1 MAKPS
6 KPRNNIV
13 ELGRF
18 IYSLLVLGYH
28 VQFSYEDDKIDPFE
42 NGALAVEYYFLLSG
56 YFLAR
61 SLEKLAKDDK
71 NSFVKKYFYFM
82 KNKITALLNVHILS
96 IVVVIIIIACLD
108 TKNFLDIFLN
118 GIPSIF
124 LVHMIIVWKSDFDKA
139 LIVPEWYLS
148 AMLICMLF
156 MVPIFLL
163 SLKVMKGIIATI
175 ILVGIIAI
183 IAIIF
188 GVSTKWTFN
197 ENIIYDLRAWGE
209 MCVGMFSY
217 YLSIYVKSK
226 NYENCMNIFF
236 KILEIVG
243 YGVPVIFGIIPLNS
257 SFQAYFMGITVVL
270 EFCAIFIT
278 FSEKGNIIQN
288 ETVNSIFGYLG
299 SISLPIYLFHPV
311 IIILIDYINDDVPRW
326 LKYIIVFP
334 GSIILS
340 FLYRIIADFFNK
352 KIEERKKGK
361 EKEKEKE
368 KENENEKEIEKEN
381 LDKER
386 QNDIQIIDINTS
398 NARKLG
404 PNELN
409 S

>member
-1 MAKPS
+1 MVKAS
-6 KPRNNIV
+6 KSRNNIV

-28 VQFSYEDDKIDPFE
+28 VQFSYKDDKIDPFE
-42 NGALAVEYYFLLSG
+42 NGALAVEYFFLLSG
-56 YFLAR
+56 YFLSR

-71 NSFVKKYFYFM
+71 NSFFKKYFYFM
-82 KNKITALLNVHILS
+82 KNKVTALLNVHILS
-96 IVVVIIIIACLD
+96 IVVVIIIIACFD
-108 TKNFLDIFLN
+108 SNNFLDIFLN

-124 LVHMIIVWKSDFDKA
+124 LVHMIIVWKSDFEKA
-139 LIVPEWYLS
+139 LIIPEWYLS

-163 SLKVMKGIIATI
+163 FVKIMKGIFATI

-183 IAIIF
+183 VVIITGLF
-188 GVSTKWTFN
+188 IKWKFN
-197 ENIIYDLRAWGE
+197 ENIVYDLRAWGE
-209 MCVGMFSY
+209 MCLGMFSY

-226 NYENCMNIFF
+226 IYGKCMNIFL

-257 SFQAYFMGITVVL
+257 SLQAYFMAITVVL

-288 ETVNSIFGYLG
+288 EKVNSIFGYLG

-311 IIILIDYINDDVPRW
+311 IIILIDYINNDVPRW

-334 GSIILS
+334 ASIILS
-340 FLYRIIADFFNK
+340 FLYRTIADLINK
-352 KIEERKKGK
+352 KIEERKK

-368 KENENEKEIEKEN
+368 KEIEIEKEN
-381 LDKER
+381 LDKDK
-386 QNDIQIIDINTS
+386 QNDNQIIEINS
-398 NARKLG
+398 SKAKKLR
-404 PNELN
+404 PDELN
-409 S
+409 I